1 MNKQINVREDSNSR
15 LDVFLNQ
22 EYSDY
27 SRSYFQRLI
36 KSGMV
41 KVNNCKANAHYIV
54 KKCDIID
61 IIFEEKISVIKRE
74 DIPLSILYED
84 EVLLV
89 LNKAPGIVVHPA
101 CGHPSGTLVNA
112 VMGYSRGA
120 YVPMLVHRLD
130 KDTSGVIIVAKTEK
144 AKNSLVKQF
153 QKRAIKKKYLAAVK
167 GRIVEKKGRIDAP
180 LGRDPNDRKKIV
192 VGPNSTK
199 SAVTEFVV
207 RESNDEFSLIEV
219 YPLTGR
225 THQIRSHFA
234 YIGHPVLGDVTYGG
248 AQKIGKMSFYRQML
262 HASWISLTHPTTR
275 KKIEFSAPIPTD
287 MLKIWNSQ

>member
-1 MNKQINVREDSNSR
+1 MS
-15 LDVFLNQ
+15 
-22 EYSDY
+22 
-27 SRSYFQRLI
+27 
-36 KSGMV
+36 
-41 KVNNCKANAHYIV
+41 
-54 KKCDIID
+54 
-61 IIFEEKISVIKRE
+61 
-74 DIPLSILYED
+74 
-84 EVLLV
+84 
-89 LNKAPGIVVHPA
+89 
-101 CGHPSGTLVNA
+101 
-112 VMGYSRGA
+112 
-120 YVPMLVHRLD
+120 
-130 KDTSGVIIVAKTEK
+130 
-144 AKNSLVKQF
+144 
-153 QKRAIKKKYLAAVK
+153 
-167 GRIVEKKGRIDAP
+167 
-180 LGRDPNDRKKIV
+180 DRKKIV